1 MVSHKDSRMCSVFWD
16 FGIEGQGVFFGV
28 FLFGCQERTTDV
40 EKFGMISIID
50 VDVTISGT

>member
-1 MVSHKDSRMCSVFWD
+1 MCSVCLD
-16 FGIEGQGVFFGV
+16 FGIEGQGVFFRV